1 MIRVQIPAHLRSL
14 AGVGREVEL
23 DVVSPVTPGS
33 IVDALEAAYPAL
45 RGTIR
50 DHTTHKRRAMVR
62 FFACERDIS
71 HEPASTP
78 VPESVANGSEPFL
91 IIGAISGG

>member
-23 DVVSPVTPGS
+23 EVAAPVTPGS
-33 IVDALEAAYPAL
+33 IVDALEAAYPNL

-71 HEPASTP
+71 HQPANTP
-78 VPESVANGSEPFL
+78 VPEAVANGTEPFL

>member
-1 MIRVQIPAHLRSL
+1 MIRVQLPAHLRSL
-14 AGVGREVEL
+14 AGVGREVQL
-23 DVVSPVTPGS
+23 DIAAPVTPAA
-33 IVDALEAAYPAL
+33 IIDVLEANYPAL

-62 FFACERDIS
+62 YFVCERDIS
-71 HEPASTP
+71 HEPADTP
-78 VPESVANGSEPFL
+78 VPEVVAKGSEPFL

>member
-1 MIRVQIPAHLRSL
+1 MIRVQIPAHLRAL

-23 DVVSPVTPGS
+23 EVVTPVTPGS
-33 IVDALEAAYPAL
+33 IVDALEAAYPTL

-50 DHTTHKRRAMVR
+50 DHATHKRRAMVR

-71 HEPASTP
+71 HEPADTP
-78 VPESVANGSEPFL
+78 VPDAVANGSAPFL

>member
-1 MIRVQIPAHLRSL
+1 MIRVQLPAHLRAL
-14 AGVGREVEL
+14 AKTGREVEL
-23 DVVSPVTPGS
+23 EVATPVTPRT
-33 IVDALEAAYPAL
+33 IIDALETAYPTL

-50 DHTTHKRRAMVR
+50 DHGTHRRRPMVR

-71 HEPASTP
+71 HEPPDTP
-78 VPESVANGSEPFL
+78 VPDAVATGREPFL